1 MVRVDFN
8 VPLNDK
14 GEITDDTRIVET
26 LPTIKK
32 IIQQRGKVILLS
44 HLGRPNGKPKRE
56 FSLLPVSVR
65 LGELLEIKVGF
76 AADCIGQSARD
87 AVDSLKDGDCLMLE
101 NLRFHAE
108 EETNDPVFSKE
119 LASHGDVFVND
130 AFGTA
135 HRAHASTVGVTNHI
149 PVCVAGY
156 LMEKELK
163 YLGRALSSPARPYVA
178 ILGGAKISGKI
189 DVIQNLINKIDTLLI
204 GGGMMFTFFKAMG
217 REVGDSI
224 LDVERIEMAGKIL
237 ESARQS
243 KTKIELPGD
252 CVITDKIESGSNTQ
266 IVSTNE
272 IPSGWSGVDIG
283 PETVKRYTNLIKTS
297 KTIVWNGPMG
307 IFEIQEFARGTFAI
321 AEALAQATR
330 LGAVTIVGG
339 GDSAAAINQ
348 SGFEKEISHV
358 STGGGASLELL
369 EGKDLPG
376 VSALSDKR

>member
-32 IIQQRGKVILLS
+32 IIQERGKVILMS
-44 HLGRPNGKPKRE
+44 HLGRPKGKPKKE

-87 AVDSLKDGDCLMLE
+87 AVNSLKDGDCLLLE

-108 EETNDPVFSKE
+108 EEANDPIFSKE

-163 YLGRALSSPARPYVA
+163 YLGRSLSNPARPYVA
-178 ILGGAKISGKI
+178 ILGGSKISGKI
-189 DVIQNLINKIDTLLI
+189 DVIQNLINKVDTLLI

-217 REVGDSI
+217 REVGNSI

-272 IPSGWSGVDIG
+272 IPPGWSGVDIG
-283 PETVKRYTNLIKTS
+283 PETIERYANLIKTA

-307 IFEIQEFARGTFAI
+307 IFEIQAFARGTFAI
-321 AEALAQATR
+321 AEALAHATR
-330 LGAVTIVGG
+330 SGAVTIIGG
-339 GDSAAAINQ
+339 GDSVAAINQ
-348 SGFEKEISHV
+348 SGFEKEVSHV

-376 VSALSDKR
+376 VSALSNK